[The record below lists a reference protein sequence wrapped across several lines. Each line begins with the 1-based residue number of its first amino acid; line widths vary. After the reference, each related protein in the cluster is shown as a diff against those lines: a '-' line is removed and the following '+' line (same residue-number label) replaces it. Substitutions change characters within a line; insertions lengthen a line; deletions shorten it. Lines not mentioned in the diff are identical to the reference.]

1 MKKLLFMWLLAIFFI
16 SNAVSTSTAFALSH
30 PYAVIGNDVWMLER
44 DTGRKLFVLPETYY
58 AKINEMDNDYYYIV
72 FNSIE
77 GKILKNSVSVVG
89 YDKETIG
96 TSKTLGINNQ
106 FSVFT
111 EIKIR
116 VSLESAGE
124 ESFTI
129 PTNETFTYLGT
140 YKQGEKEWYYVT
152 FGGQYG
158 YVESNYTDEP
168 NLSFENFIPEVS
180 QEVIDPIE
188 QSPPEEDEEDDLVKI
203 LVLSGVS
210 VVAIVLAIIIF
221 IPKKGKKHKY
231 YYS

>member
-1 MKKLLFMWLLAIFFI
+1 M
-16 SNAVSTSTAFALSH
+16 
-30 PYAVIGNDVWMLER
+30 
-44 DTGRKLFVLPETYY
+44 
-58 AKINEMDNDYYYIV
+58 
-72 FNSIE
+72 
-77 GKILKNSVSVVG
+77 
-89 YDKETIG
+89 
-96 TSKTLGINNQ
+96 
-106 FSVFT
+106 FT

-188 QSPPEEDEEDDLVKI
+188 QSPPEEDEEEDDLVKI